1 MLQEDT
7 IEVSAV
13 NTLTK
18 LHQNVLTSCSD
29 DFTGLWEVIKDVERA
44 YPNLDPHEKKPR
56 TLQILKELLEDKL
69 IKAGQAN
76 GSDLDAWGLSF
87 EEAVTR
93 ISREWDALGR
103 DPNTGDIV
111 WFVATKEGETKLHE
125 GKEPNVYEKGPDKV
139 KV

>member
-1 MLQEDT
+1 
-7 IEVSAV
+7 
-13 NTLTK
+13 
-18 LHQNVLTSCSD
+18 
-29 DFTGLWEVIKDVERA
+29 
-44 YPNLDPHEKKPR
+44 
-56 TLQILKELLEDKL
+56 LKELLEDKL
-69 IKAGQAN
+69 IQAGQAN